1 MNENIRHKM
10 EDRMSNVTKLNKY
23 EDAIMRHIEESEN
36 WFNQVGEAI
45 HHNNQT
51 NFKEIV
57 RKVGMIASYYDEDG
71 DMYEVDYAT
80 NYRLI
85 SAKKIWLK
93 ITDFWGPL
101 MWPQSEQ
108 VGQASCCAMAEYFT
122 NDPDLTSF
130 TCTDYNDPSNKF
142 WDNRLED
149 K

>member
-1 MNENIRHKM
+1 
-10 EDRMSNVTKLNKY
+10 MSNVTKLNKY

-45 HHNNQT
+45 YHNNQDD
-51 NFKEIV
+51 FKRIV
-57 RKVGMIASYYDEDG
+57 RTVGQRASVDLDNG
-71 DMYEVDYAT
+71 DFIEVDYDK

-93 ITDFWGPL
+93 ITAFWGPM
-101 MWPQSEQ
+101 MWPQSTN
-108 VGQASCCAMAEYFT
+108 VGKAYCCARAEYFT